1 MADESGSSGDK
12 SEKPSQQKLRKT
24 REKGQVVRSRDL
36 ATAVG
41 ILVSLKLIVLMMPSL
56 LDDFRD
62 LFALGFVPLD
72 GDGALDNA
80 WSTRFAVAS
89 TLLLKMLLPLCAV
102 PLAILIASLL
112 PGGWVLNVEHWQPK
126 LERLSPI
133 KNLGRLVSP
142 KHLFEVA
149 TSVLKATALCCV
161 LWYVC
166 SRGVTDFLMLQS
178 LPLDRALIAGADLML
193 DSIMALCAV
202 FVVFAL
208 VDVPAQAFFFLR
220 NLRMTKQ
227 EVKEEH
233 KSSEGRPEVKQ
244 RIRQLQRQM
253 ARRGV
258 RKAVPGA
265 DVVIVNPEHYAVAL
279 KYDERRAQAPFVIAK
294 GVDEMALY
302 IRAIATEHSVE
313 TVELPPLARA
323 IYNTSQ
329 VNQQIPLPLYR
340 AVAQVLTYVLQLKAF
355 RRGQRRGEPRLP
367 TDLVIPKH
375 LSEVMPA

>member
-1 MADESGSSGDK
+1 MADDSGSSGDK

-56 LDDFRD
+56 LDDFRA

-80 WSTRFAVAS
+80 WSARFAAAS

-102 PLAILIASLL
+102 PLAILVASML

-149 TSVLKATALCCV
+149 TSMLKATALCCV

-166 SRGVTDFLMLQS
+166 SRGVSDFLVLQS
-178 LPLDRALIAGADLML
+178 LPLDRALVAGAGLML

-302 IRAIATEHSVE
+302 IRAIAAEHSVE